1 MVNHQSNPQSPNRQS
16 SMTHIDLHFLGRPG
30 VIATAVLRGPDGV
43 VLIDPGPATT
53 RAALERGLA
62 AEGIA
67 MADVRV
73 ILLTHIHLDHCG
85 ATGSIVA
92 DHPHIDV
99 YVHERGAPHLVD
111 PTKLIAS
118 ATRLYQGDMARLWG
132 EIRPVPASCVRPI
145 GERVDLVVAG
155 HAIEAIWTPGHASH
169 HVSYLDPADRT
180 AFTGDT
186 AGMCRPGLTEVVPP
200 VLPPEADLV
209 AWRHSTDRLL
219 AWQPR
224 SLFLT
229 HFGSRPDPQAHV
241 DRMWN
246 RLDDWSGRVLRSLEE
261 PVSVDGP
268 DGDAAR
274 AAAFADAVAADLA
287 RKTTADDATA
297 YSLAAPFA
305 LCWYGLARYHR

>member
-1 MVNHQSNPQSPNRQS
+1 MPLS
-16 SMTHIDLHFLGRPG
+16 IDLSFLGHPG

-43 VLIDPGPATT
+43 ALIDPGPATT

-62 AEGIA
+62 AHGIA
-67 MADVRV
+67 MADVRA

-99 YVHERGAPHLVD
+99 HVHERGAPHLVD

-132 EIRPVPASCVRPI
+132 EIRPVPAGRVRAI
-145 GERVDLVVAG
+145 GERADLVVAG
-155 HAIEAIWTPGHASH
+155 YAIEAIWTPGHASH

-186 AGMCRPGLTEVVPP
+186 AGMCRAGQTEVVPP

-209 AWRHSTDRLL
+209 AWRRSTDRLL

-229 HFGSRPDPQAHV
+229 HFGSRADPEAHME
-241 DRMWN
+241 RLWN
-246 RLDDWSGRVLRSLEE
+246 RLDDWRDRVRRSLEE
-261 PVSVDGP
+261 SVSAEGP

-274 AAAFADAVAADLA
+274 AAAFAEAVAADLA
-287 RKTTADDATA
+287 RKTTAEDAAA

-305 LCWYGLARYHR
+305 LCWQGLARYLRKH